1 MRTSEKDTQVLAKR
15 SWKLPGVYVAASV
28 LALVFSFSTHGDV
41 TIRLNDKSQSY
52 TIPDIVTAGA
62 PIIWV
67 LTALILVITAWTLAN
82 TIRRVEGPSWART
95 VGMVVVR

>member
-15 SWKLPGVYVAASV
+15 SWKLPGAYVAASV
-28 LALVFSFSTHGDV
+28 LALVFSVATHGDV

-62 PIIWV
+62 PIV
-67 LTALILVITAWTLAN
+67 
-82 TIRRVEGPSWART
+82 
-95 VGMVVVR
+95 